1 MLVNWNFFAEKHGK
15 SDIDGHFSCIS
26 KFIKDKSLT
35 KQLSSSHDV
44 IEEIEERQKVANTRR
59 TELGLFLNLFNPKY
73 KIFYMNLIY
82 VINILRK
89 N

>member
-1 MLVNWNFFAEKHGK
+1 MDELWKTFQKQFDGWFFIQSVRKRRN
-15 SDIDGHFSCIS
+15 
-26 KFIKDKSLT
+26 
-35 KQLSSSHDV
+35 SHDV